1 LIQRAAPAPLAH
13 CRDGIVN
20 LVLDCAADLP
30 TVVADLLSGRYPL
43 RVAAFNAARTGAC
56 VTVITEIAHE
66 ALASAVS

>member
-43 RVAAFNAARTGAC
+43 RVAAFNAARTGC
-56 VTVITEIAHE
+56 V
-66 ALASAVS
+66 